1 MNTNSFKNIVLL
13 GVIFSLISLGFAAI
27 NVDFSEM
34 AAWFSAIVWSTLFY
48 FELKSK
54 SK

>member
-1 MNTNSFKNIVLL
+1 MNTNSFKYIVLL
-13 GVIFSLISLGFAAI
+13 GIIFSLISLGFAATSA
-27 NVDFSEM
+27 DFSEM

-48 FELKSK
+48 LELKSK